1 MLKFLFSPVI
11 HWITGALGALPAWI
25 LGQFVTAGYTR
36 VLIHNPWAQALVLL
50 AQALAGAILGL
61 RLTWD
66 ILNHH
71 IIRAQGSPSDV
82 VSTVRNA
89 AIAAF
94 SIFAF
99 PWLSVRV
106 VEFGNDLSGSI
117 VSVLGTQT
125 SGLAAGFGR
134 LVSAVLVGTAAT
146 GGAALP
152 VLAVVAAIILVV
164 CIVLLLLIFLQA
176 MIRTVE
182 AFVAGVI
189 GPVMATGWVS
199 ESGGTAAVWWRSLIV
214 LAMAQAVQTL
224 LLYTSIAIVTASG
237 VPTYLAPFLLLGALW
252 VTYKTPHM
260 LTEYAYHSG
269 VGGGMASGG
278 SMAAN
283 LVMRKLV
290 G

>member
-1 MLKFLFSPVI
+1 MLKFLFSPVT
-11 HWITGALGALPAWI
+11 HWISNALGAIPAWI

-50 AQALAGAILGL
+50 AQALAGALLGL
-61 RLTWD
+61 RVTWE

-71 IIRAQGSPSDV
+71 IIRSQGSPSDV
-82 VSTVRNA
+82 IGTVRNA
-89 AIAAF
+89 AVAAF

-99 PWLSVRV
+99 PWLSVRLI
-106 VEFGNDLSGSI
+106 EFGNDLSTSI
-117 VSVLGTQT
+117 VAVLGTQT
-125 SGLAAGFGR
+125 NNLGSGLGN
-134 LVSAVLVGTAAT
+134 LVATALGGMAAT
-146 GGAALP
+146 GGMLAP
-152 VLAVVAAIILVV
+152 ILAVVAAIILVV
-164 CIVLLLLIFLQA
+164 CVVLLLLIFIQA

-182 AFVAGVI
+182 AYVAGVI
-189 GPVMATGWVS
+189 GPVMAIGWVG
-199 ESGGTAAVWWRSLIV
+199 EGGGTAAAWWRSIIV

-224 LLYTSIAIVTASG
+224 LLYTSVAIVTESG
-237 VPTYLAPFLLLGALW
+237 VPVYLAPFLLLATLW

-260 LTEYAYHSG
+260 LQEYAYHSG

-283 LVMRKLV
+283 LVLRKLV